1 MNEQCIRCY
10 IEREAKETIDR
21 ALVELARETIIRD
34 IELKE
39 RMTRRKRHRIC
50 LCWIIGDDE
59 IAPTIRVF
67 LTGIDDFLYLIDAL
81 TIEIS
86 PLVAIDW
93 SEISPFFCK
102 SVVVF
107 YFFDK
112 NLQLFIPFR
121 SVLAIFLC
129 KIIFFQIVL
138 EWPFI
143 PYSDIIIYEIFD
155 IGISRE
161 KPEEFMDDAFRKYFF
176 CRQKRKSFREIASEL
191 IAKNTTRTRSST
203 IVSVNTVIHDML
215 QKIEILL
222 HNIIGK
228 EFELLY
234 EKLSYPPPF
243 FKLIF

>member
-50 LCWIIGDDE
+50 LCWIVSHDE

-67 LTGIDDFLYLIDAL
+67 LTSIDDFLYLIDAL

-93 SEISPFFCK
+93 SEVSPFLGK
-102 SVVVF
+102 NIIGF

-112 NLQLFIPFR
+112 YLELFVPFR
-121 SVLAIFLC
+121 RIFLVC
-129 KIIFFQIVL
+129 LSEVIFFQIVL
-138 EWPFI
+138 KWPFI
-143 PYSDIIIYEIFD
+143 PYPDIIIHEIFD

-191 IAKNTTRTRSST
+191 IAKNTTRSCSST

-215 QKIEILL
+215 QKIEILF
-222 HNIIGK
+222 HK
-228 EFELLY
+228 Y
-234 EKLSYPPPF
+234 YWKRV
-243 FKLIF
+243 